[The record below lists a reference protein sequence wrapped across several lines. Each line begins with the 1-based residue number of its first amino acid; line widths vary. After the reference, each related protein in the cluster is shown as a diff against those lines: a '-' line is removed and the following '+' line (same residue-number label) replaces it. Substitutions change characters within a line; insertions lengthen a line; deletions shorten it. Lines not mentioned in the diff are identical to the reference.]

1 MAYTLNDVLNAILAG
16 IQDVLYYVFQTIADN
31 ASTIATVVV
40 TGILGYG
47 IVKFGSNIL
56 RNVSGFVRGLF

>member
-1 MAYTLNDVLNAILAG
+1 MAYTLNDVLNAILTG
-16 IQDVLYYVFQTIADN
+16 IQDTLYYVFKTIADN
-31 ASTIATVVV
+31 ASTIAVVVV
-40 TGILGYG
+40 TGILGLG